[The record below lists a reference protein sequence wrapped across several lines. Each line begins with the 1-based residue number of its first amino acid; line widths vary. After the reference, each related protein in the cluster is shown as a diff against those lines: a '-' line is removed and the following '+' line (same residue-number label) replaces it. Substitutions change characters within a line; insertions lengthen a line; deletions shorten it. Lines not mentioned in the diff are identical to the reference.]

1 MQFKTT
7 TRKPLQKENT
17 MKAKMKKITYTAP
30 KSGDK
35 IELEVSR
42 NGTVMHKCKVLK
54 QHVLSGG
61 YMYCIPPA
69 DFRGMLPVHRLVAM
83 AWVDGRTARKNY
95 VDHIN
100 SDRKD
105 NSASNLRWVT
115 KKANNKT
122 KHARKAKSANAK
134 H

>member
-1 MQFKTT
+1 MKEKTKT
-7 TRKPLQKENT
+7 
-17 MKAKMKKITYTAP
+17 ITYTAP

-35 IELEVSR
+35 IQLEVGDK
-42 NGTVMHKCKVLK
+42 GTVIYNGKVLR

-61 YMYCIPPA
+61 YMYCTSPYG
-69 DFRGMLPVHRLVAM
+69 FSGLLPVHRLVAM
-83 AWVDGRTARKNY
+83 AWVEGRTAKKNY

>member
-1 MQFKTT
+1 M
-7 TRKPLQKENT
+7 KE
-17 MKAKMKKITYTAP
+17 KAKMMTYTAP

-35 IELEVSR
+35 IQLEVGDK
-42 NGTVMHKCKVLK
+42 GTVKCNGKVLR

-83 AWVDGRTARKNY
+83 AWVEGRTAKKNY
-95 VDHIN
+95 VDHKN

>member
-1 MQFKTT
+1 
-7 TRKPLQKENT
+7 
-17 MKAKMKKITYTAP
+17 MKAKMKTITYTAP

-35 IELEVSR
+35 IQLEVSKD
-42 NGTVMHKCKVLK
+42 GTVMHKCKV
-54 QHVLSGG
+54 
-61 YMYCIPPA
+61 YCIPPA
-69 DFRGMLPVHRLVAM
+69 GFSGMLPVHRLVAM
-83 AWVDGRTARKNY
+83 AWVKGRTARKNY

-100 SDRKD
+100 SDRTD
-105 NSASNLRWVT
+105 NNASNLRWVT

>member
-1 MQFKTT
+1 
-7 TRKPLQKENT
+7 

-122 KHARKAKSANAK
+122 KHAHKAKSANAK